1 MKDYIEMNTEL
12 RKQAKNDFEKDFFK
26 LMNNSVFGK
35 SMEKV
40 RNIVDVK
47 LIADAKKMEKLKKN
61 PRFMYTKEINNNLST
76 VMMLK
81 TKCVL
86 DKPIYTGQSIL
97 DLSKVFM
104 YEYWYGTIKNKFG
117 DKARLM
123 YTDTDS
129 LIFIVECDDYF
140 KTIDYSKYDISNFV
154 SKVFDSN
161 GDVINPNTNK
171 KRVGIMKS
179 ETGDQIINSVVA
191 LRPKM
196 YSVLSKDLAVCK
208 AKGIRSYKVKQFTHQ
223 QYLDVLN
230 GVESEDI
237 EMNMLRQ
244 YNHDIYNITVKKS
257 RYHEMITREIIRGI

>member
-1 MKDYIEMNTEL
+1 MRI
-12 RKQAKNDFEKDFFK
+12 
-26 LMNNSVFGK
+26 
-35 SMEKV
+35 
-40 RNIVDVK
+40 
-47 LIADAKKMEKLKKN
+47 
-61 PRFMYTKEINNNLST
+61 
-76 VMMLK
+76 
-81 TKCVL
+81 

-140 KTIDYSKYDISNFV
+140 KTIDYSQYDISNFV
-154 SKVFDSN
+154 GKVFNSN
-161 GDVINPNTNK
+161 GVSINSSTNK

-230 GVESEDI
+230 GVESEDN